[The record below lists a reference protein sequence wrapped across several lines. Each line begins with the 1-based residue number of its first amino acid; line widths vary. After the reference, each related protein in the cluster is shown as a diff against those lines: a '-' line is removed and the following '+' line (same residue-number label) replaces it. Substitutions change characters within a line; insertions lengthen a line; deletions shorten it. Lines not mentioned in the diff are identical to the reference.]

1 MALRWGPEI
10 KKFNMRAVGLPLIL
24 LLVFASAPAAQSV
37 DEGVLA
43 LYDRAQRSYFD
54 LKADAERS
62 GDAEAWLG
70 VVAAYR
76 LIIDSYPNDPLVD
89 DIIFITGGVYRE
101 MYEHFGTRSFLD
113 TAVARYRTVL
123 RDFPSSYLQQAALF
137 AIGEIQDELML
148 QPEQALVTYNELVRR
163 FPRGYKTAAARER
176 IRELSGETREQAE
189 SEPAE
194 EGEAEVAEADA
205 NPTSEEPGDEPPP
218 EAESEPEAGESE
230 RRGPATIRDIRTS
243 FGRNNGRVVIEL
255 SDEVEFTYRQL
266 PAPNRRVY
274 FDLEGVNLA
283 SSNLRTTDIAVENR
297 YLSRIRIGQFSRSAT
312 RVVLDFDSFRRYR
325 VFTLPSPFRIVFDL
339 YGVGRGPGYYS
350 AARAEA
356 GAEEPAEATGE
367 PSDGADSNHNGEFS
381 ISRQLGARVRTIVI
395 DPGHGGRDPGAVGV
409 GGLTEKAVALDV
421 ARRLQTLIEQE
432 MPEIAVRLTRERDE
446 FVELEQRTAIANSA
460 EADLF
465 FSIHANASRRRGSIS
480 GAETYFMN
488 FATDREAAELAA
500 AENAYSEFNQS
511 RLDDLL
517 HRITLN
523 NKKEESREL
532 ARFIQTHLYRRT
544 RAVNSNA
551 RNLGV
556 KSAPFVVLIGADVP
570 SVLVEVGFID
580 HPIEGRLMN
589 TSDYLDRI
597 AHGLL
602 DGIRAYVESL
612 E

>member
-1 MALRWGPEI
+1 MGFPAHSPRALGAYFHHTAAAARCG
-10 KKFNMRAVGLPLIL
+10 VGL
-24 LLVFASAPAAQSV
+24 
-37 DEGVLA
+37 
-43 LYDRAQRSYFD
+43 
-54 LKADAERS
+54 
-62 GDAEAWLG
+62 AWLD

-101 MYEHFGTRSFLD
+101 MYEHFGTRAYLD
-113 TAVARYRTVL
+113 TAVASYRTVL

-148 QPEQALVTYNELVRR
+148 QPERALATYNELVRR
-163 FPRGYKTAAARER
+163 FPRGYKTAAARQR
-176 IRELSGETREQAE
+176 IRELSGEIPERAE
-189 SEPAE
+189 SEPAA

-205 NPTSEEPGDEPPP
+205 NPTGEEP
-218 EAESEPEAGESE
+218 EAEPPAEAESAPEAGESE

-297 YLSRIRIGQFSRSAT
+297 YLERIRIGQFSHSAA

-350 AARAEA
+350 AARDEA
-356 GAEEPAEATGE
+356 GAEEPAEAAGGGGEAGE
-367 PSDGADSNHNGEFS
+367 PSDGADSNDNGEFS

-421 ARRLQTLIEQE
+421 ARRLQTLIERE
-432 MPEIAVRLTRERDE
+432 MPEIAARLTRDRDE

-465 FSIHANASRRRGSIS
+465 FSIHANAARRRGSIS
-480 GAETYFMN
+480 GAETYYMN
-488 FATDREAAELAA
+488 FATDRAAAELAA
-500 AENAYSEFNQS
+500 AENAYSEYNQS

-544 RAVNSNA
+544 REVNSSA

-580 HPIEGRLMN
+580 HPVEGRLMN
-589 TSDYLDRI
+589 TRDYLDRI